1 MIPQEELERWAN
13 LYDLGHQNFDGL
25 SGEATNARRELH
37 RLLRDRYASLFPG
50 FRRTAFRRIAAKA
63 VSGQSPVLPGVEEAK
78 RGRFAY
84 HILEI

>member
-25 SGEATNARRELH
+25 SGEATNARRELD

-50 FRRTAFRRIAAKA
+50 HSVTFYEFKSDAIRRMKAF
-63 VSGQSPVLPGVEEAK
+63 LK
-78 RGRFAY
+78 RS
-84 HILEI
+84 